1 MGFKNK
7 PTIIILKWIVMGLLA
22 IISGIMLFLP
32 YILSLIGLSS
42 IGPIAGGLFSS
53 FQGAGIVSGSVMAMT
68 QSFAMSGWVIVI
80 QISTIIFWSIVS
92 INKYIVRF
100 IR

>member
-7 PTIIILKWIVMGLLA
+7 PTIIILKWIAMGLLA

>member
-1 MGFKNK
+1 
-7 PTIIILKWIVMGLLA
+7 MGLLA

>member
-1 MGFKNK
+1 MGFRNK

-32 YILSLIGLSS
+32 YIFSLIGLSS
-42 IGPIAGGLFSS
+42 IDPIAGGLFST

-68 QSFAMSGWVIVI
+68 QSFAISGLVIVV

-92 INKYIVRF
+92 INKYIGRF
-100 IR
+100 LR